1 MLKKGRIKY
10 FLVIFISFSV
20 LTYGF
25 IKVNINKTELVR
37 NKSKFTIGF
46 KLKPV
51 DFRIETKD
59 YGFYV
64 NNKIFDNMKKKCIST
79 YNGIFSK

>member
-10 FLVIFISFSV
+10 FLVIFICFSI
-20 LTYGF
+20 LIYGF
-25 IKVNINKTELVR
+25 IKVNITKTELAR
-37 NKSKFTIGF
+37 NKSKFTMDL
-46 KLKPV
+46 KLKPI

-59 YGFYV
+59 YGFYI
-64 NNKIFDNMKKKCIST
+64 NNKIFDNMKEKCIST

>member
-10 FLVIFISFSV
+10 FLVIFIYFSI
-20 LTYGF
+20 LIYGF
-25 IKVNINKTELVR
+25 IKVNINKTELAR
-37 NKSKFTIGF
+37 NKSKFTIDL

-64 NNKIFDNMKKKCIST
+64 NNKIFDKMKKKFIST
-79 YNGIFSK
+79 YNGIF